1 LKSYN
6 NRFDLLY
13 RKELSRRKKDKNR
26 LKGFTIRI
34 FKILILTGILLSIIF
49 LTINYIKRSSFF
61 YVKKVVIKISNEKTN
76 IDESI
81 FETVKNVNIFKVKD
95 QTLKDIVHTK
105 IPEYEIKSIKRIL
118 PKTLI
123 VICYRKIPLLFHNE
137 NTVIYNDKTISDR
150 MDYIPANYI
159 VLETDLEHIGSIY
172 DVSGLPTIFTNIIK
186 EKENIKKIKIEEE
199 YIKIYLKNN
208 KIFLIDKGEKL
219 PDFSKYI
226 DFKFKIFDF
235 RFKNGIYV
243 KR

>member
-1 LKSYN
+1 MKSYN

-13 RKELSRRKKDKNR
+13 RKQLSRRKKDKNR
-26 LKGFTIRI
+26 LKGFVIKI
-34 FKILILTGILLSIIF
+34 FKIFILTGILLSITF

-61 YVKKVVIKISNEKTN
+61 YVKKITIKISNEKTD

-81 FETVKNVNIFKVKD
+81 FERVKNVNIFKVKD
-95 QTLKDIVHTK
+95 QTLKEIVHSK
-105 IPEYEIKSIKRIL
+105 LPEYEIKSIKRIL
-118 PKTLI
+118 PQTI
-123 VICYRKIPLLFHNE
+123 VVICYRKIPLLFHNE
-137 NTVIYNDKTISDR
+137 NTIIYHDKTISNR

-159 VLETDLEHIGSIY
+159 ILESDIEHINSIY
-172 DVSGLPTIFTNIIK
+172 DVSGLPTIFTGIFK
-186 EKENIKKIKIEEE
+186 EKENIEKIKIEKK
-199 YIKIYLKNN
+199 YIRIYLKNN

-219 PDFSKYI
+219 PDFSKYM